1 MRRTRLSARTVA
13 SACLLLAAGPAWAGD
28 LAGDLT
34 AARAAVA
41 EGDADTALG
50 HLDAAKAAAEALP
63 QVASPRM
70 LARLWH
76 LRGAALHQA
85 GDDGY
90 MDAWRVALVID
101 NAYPWDEALVADGN
115 AWNVFEA
122 LRAEVRDRPSID
134 PGVPEATGAAKI
146 FVDGERRRA
155 GETVKEGTHL
165 GQIECP
171 DGTVHGTWTS
181 FKRTLKWFK
190 LCPNGV
196 DTSVVV
202 AESDGAD
209 DEWGDMGPAF
219 GAEPGDG
226 EGDTSAT
233 SEAALGPQAPVEVV
247 RKKVLWPAFAAG
259 VGTAAA
265 AGAFQAI
272 ALRQNA
278 SYNDIN
284 DPDYQT
290 SADLE
295 QLRKATNRNQT
306 LVYPLLAVSGGLF
319 FAATYQW

>member
-1 MRRTRLSARTVA
+1 MRRTRLYARTAAAV
-13 SACLLLAAGPAWAGD
+13 CLMLAGGPAWAGD
-28 LAGDLT
+28 LAADLT

-41 EGDADTALG
+41 QGDP
-50 HLDAAKAAAEALP
+50 DAALDHLESAEEAAESLG
-63 QVASPRM
+63 QVANARM

-76 LRGAALHQA
+76 LRGAALHKA
-85 GDDGY
+85 GDDNY

-101 NAYPWDEALVADGN
+101 NEYPWDEKLVDDGT
-115 AWNVFEA
+115 AWNLFEA
-122 LRAEVRDRPSID
+122 LRAEVRDRPDVD

-155 GETVKEGTHL
+155 GDMVKEGTHL

-171 DGTVHGTWTS
+171 DATVHGTWTT
-181 FKRTLKWFK
+181 FKRAPKWFK
-190 LCPNGV
+190 LCPDGV
-196 DTSVVV
+196 DTSVIV
-202 AESDGAD
+202 ADDDGAD

-226 EGDTSAT
+226 DADATAT
-233 SEAALGPQAPVEVV
+233 SEAAMGPQAPVEVV

-278 SYNDIN
+278 NYNDIN
-284 DPDYQT
+284 NPDYQT
-290 SADLE
+290 AADLE